1 MKDWWVWA
9 ALDYGADCLTRGVGG
24 GGGGVSGLE
33 DPHHLV

>member
-24 GGGGVSGLE
+24 VVSGLE